1 MRHLILAPLVVVP
14 LVAVVVAV
22 GASSCGQ
29 PPVSC
34 TVSTFV
40 GYAAK
45 YQLVEGTGSCAERS
59 GDVLGLAAYN
69 PAKKDQYDNT
79 VPNLDAVSL
88 AIRSATLGGL
98 HAFALDEGV
107 VDTTEGNKPHAFGPF
122 TSAFPQNDI
131 CTAELEPARVDL
143 PAIELDPE
151 QDPEDPDDDIEQDAV
166 AQGEAWS
173 DVQVYV
179 TAANLGTQM
188 KGRYTVTDDAEGCSA
203 TYDVLAVFP
212 AVFCEDIVSQGDPID
227 IVSIDDDSPDPT
239 DASGET
245 LLVRVVTAAPHG
257 LVEDDTIEI
266 AGVDDDE
273 LSFDGTYTVGE
284 VVNATTFITAEIDPF
299 DGDDPDPAGTDVGTV
314 QKLVSQANPSYCSPV
329 AIPEEGIAV
338 GSGISP
344 DFPVVC
350 DPELLMCVLN
360 ANPSEASLP
369 VLQAAE

>member
-1 MRHLILAPLVVVP
+1 MRRNFLAPCGLVVLAPLFA
-14 LVAVVVAV
+14 VAQL
-22 GASSCGQ
+22 ASSCSQ

-59 GDVLGLAAYN
+59 GDVLGLANYN
-69 PAKKDQYDNT
+69 PAKQDQYGNT

-98 HAFALDEGV
+98 HAFAKDEGV
-107 VDTTEGNKPHAFGPF
+107 VDTIEGNVPHAFGDF
-122 TSAFPQNDI
+122 TTGFPQNDI
-131 CTAELEPARVDL
+131 CKAELDPARVDL

-166 AQGEAWS
+166 AMGEAWQN
-173 DVQVYV
+173 VEVYV

-188 KGRYTVTDDAEGCSA
+188 KGRYTVTDDVEGCSA

-212 AVFCEDIVSQGDPID
+212 AVFCEDILPEGDPVD
-227 IVSIDDDSPDPT
+227 IVSIDDEEGVALT
-239 DASGET
+239 
-245 LLVRVVTAAPHG
+245 VRVVTAAPHG

-273 LSFDGTYTVGE
+273 LSYDGTYTVAE
-284 VVNATTFITAEIDPF
+284 VIDATTFITAEVDPF
-299 DGDDPDPAGTDVGTV
+299 DGDDPDPAGADIGTV
-314 QKLVSQANPSYCSPV
+314 QKLASVANPSYCSPV
-329 AIPEEGIAV
+329 AIPEEGLAT

-350 DPELLMCVLN
+350 DPDLLLCVLN
-360 ANPSEASLP
+360 ANPSEAALP
-369 VLQAAE
+369 VLQ

>member
-1 MRHLILAPLVVVP
+1 MRPHFIQTLALAPL
-14 LVAVVVAV
+14 AVVVAHL
-22 GASSCGQ
+22 ASSCGQ

-69 PAKKDQYDNT
+69 PEKKDQYDNV

-98 HAFALDEGV
+98 HAFAKDEGV
-107 VDTTEGNKPHAFGPF
+107 VDTTEGNKPHAFGAF

-131 CTAELEPARVDL
+131 CTAELDPARVDL
-143 PAIELDPE
+143 EAIELDEE

-166 AQGEAWS
+166 AQGETWQ

-188 KGRYTVTDDAEGCSA
+188 KGRYTVTDDVEGCSA
-203 TYDVLAVFP
+203 TYDVLAIFP
-212 AVFCEDIVSQGDPID
+212 AVFCEDIVAQGDPLD
-227 IVSIDDDSPDPT
+227 IVSIDDSEPADPKDPT
-239 DASGET
+239 NET

-257 LVEDDTIEI
+257 LVEGDTIEV

-314 QKLVSQANPSYCSPV
+314 QKLVSQANPAYCSPV

-369 VLQAAE
+369 VLQ

>member
-1 MRHLILAPLVVVP
+1 MRHLNSIALVSF
-14 LVAVVVAV
+14 AV
-22 GASSCGQ
+22 GIASLTSSCGQ

-45 YQLVEGTGSCAERS
+45 YQLVEGTGSCAERT
-59 GDVLGLAAYN
+59 GDVLGLANYN
-69 PAKKDQYDNT
+69 PATQDQYGNT

-98 HAFALDEGV
+98 AAFAKDEDV

-131 CTAELEPARVDL
+131 CKAELAPARLDL
-143 PAIELDPE
+143 PAIELDPA

-166 AQGEAWS
+166 AMGESWEN
-173 DVQVYV
+173 VEVYV

-188 KGRYTVTDDAEGCSA
+188 KGRYTITDDEEDCSA

-212 AVFCEDIVSQGDPID
+212 AVFCEDILPEGDPVD
-227 IVSIDDDSPDPT
+227 IELIDDEEGADLT
-239 DASGET
+239 
-245 LLVRVVTAAPHG
+245 VRVVTATPHG
-257 LVEDDTIEI
+257 LEEGDTLEI

-273 LSFDGTYTVGE
+273 RSYDGTYTVAE
-284 VVNATTFITAEIDPF
+284 KIDDTTFITTEQDPF
-299 DGDDPDPAGTDVGTV
+299 DGDDPDPAGSDIGTV
-314 QKLVSQANPSYCSPV
+314 QKLASVANPSYCSPV
-329 AIPEEGIAV
+329 AIPEEGLAT

-369 VLQAAE
+369 VLQ

>member
-1 MRHLILAPLVVVP
+1 MRHLILPSCALLVVVLP
-14 LVAVVVAV
+14 LASV
-22 GASSCGQ
+22 ASSCGQ

-34 TVSTFV
+34 TVSTFA

-45 YQLVEGTGSCAERS
+45 YQLVEGTGVCAERT
-59 GDVLGLAAYN
+59 GDILGLAAYN
-69 PAKKDQYDNT
+69 PAERGQYDNV
-79 VPNLDAVSL
+79 VPNLDQVSL
-88 AIRSATLGGL
+88 AVRTTALGAL
-98 HAFALDEGV
+98 AAFAKDEGV
-107 VDTTEGNKPHAFGPF
+107 EDTTEGNKPHAFGPF

-131 CTAELEPARVDL
+131 CTAELEPARLQL

-166 AQGEAWS
+166 ALSETWE

-188 KGRYTVTDDAEGCSA
+188 KGRYTVTDDEAGCSA

-212 AVFCEDIVSQGDPID
+212 AVHCEDIVPSGNPVD
-227 IVSIDDDSPDPT
+227 IASIDDEEGADLT
-239 DASGET
+239 
-245 LLVRVVTAAPHG
+245 VRVVTAAPHG
-257 LVEDDTIEI
+257 LAEGDTIDI

-273 LSFDGTYTVGE
+273 LSFDGTYTVAE
-284 VVNATTFITAEIDPF
+284 VIDATTFVTAEQDPF
-299 DGDDPDPAGTDVGTV
+299 DGDDPDPTGVDVGTV
-314 QKLVSQANPSYCSPV
+314 QKLASQANELYCSAV

-350 DPELLMCVLN
+350 DPDLLLCVLN
-360 ANPSEASLP
+360 ANPSDAAFP
-369 VLQAAE
+369 VKN